1 MDRGRKEYPSFSSTL
16 LDVISRSI
24 DEKRDDRKPVMR
36 IDDGGYK
43 TITDVPVRRKSA
55 TGLESNSFYI
65 NSSNTRGSSHEAE
78 TIYGFTARPRPIR
91 TTNISHYDECNCN
104 MMYAGSEDQ
113 KPKAKTKSRAMK
125 IYGYLKKAGK
135 QPISPGS
142 RLATFLH
149 SLLFN
154 TTNTKRSKVPSPYNE
169 DPVHTKRKPKSASS
183 FSRACLSKTPSS
195 SSRGME
201 TTDLKRSVKFYP
213 GGNVI
218 VNEYTQPLGS
228 PLAVKIANNS
238 TAEKNRRMNIL
249 KSYKRKVEYVFDTIK
264 NNVNYDDEDEA
275 WSYGSSDLFELD
287 AIGMDGCMQE
297 LPLYETT
304 SVEANRAIANGL
316 IIV

>member
-24 DEKRDDRKPVMR
+24 DERDDRKPVMR
-36 IDDGGYK
+36 SRKSIDDGGYK
-43 TITDVPVRRKSA
+43 TITDVPLRRKSA
-55 TGLESNSFYI
+55 TGLESSSFYI
-65 NSSNTRGSSHEAE
+65 NSSNTRGSSVSRHEAE

-91 TTNISHYDECNCN
+91 TTTISQYEECNCN
-104 MMYAGSEDQ
+104 YNSNTPEMNTTMYAGSEDQ
-113 KPKAKTKSRAMK
+113 KPKAKMKSRAMK

-142 RLATFLH
+142 RLATFFH
-149 SLLFN
+149 SLFS
-154 TTNTKRSKVPSPYNE
+154 TTSTKRSKVPSLYNGGDDE
-169 DPVHTKRKPKSASS
+169 DTVHTKRKPKSASTSS
-183 FSRACLSKTPSS
+183 FSHA

-201 TTDLKRSVKFYP
+201 TTELKRSVKFYP

-218 VNEYTQPLGS
+218 VNEYSQPLGS

-238 TAEKNRRMNIL
+238 TAEKNRRLNIL
-249 KSYKRKVEYVFDTIK
+249 KSYKRKLRA
-264 NNVNYDDEDEA
+264 NA
-275 WSYGSSDLFELD
+275 SSDLFELD
-287 AIGMDGCMQE
+287 HLTAIGMDRCMQE

-316 IIV
+316 VV